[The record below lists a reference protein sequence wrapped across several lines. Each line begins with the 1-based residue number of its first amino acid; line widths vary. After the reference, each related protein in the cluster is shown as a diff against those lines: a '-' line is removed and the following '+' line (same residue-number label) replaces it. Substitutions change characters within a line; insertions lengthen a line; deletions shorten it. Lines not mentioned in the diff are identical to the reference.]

1 MRIKKKQGP
10 LGWVATI
17 VLTLY
22 CLIAIFLIGNLIL
35 SSFKTKTD
43 LVYNTFGFPKSFT
56 LTNYHKVFI
65 EDGFIR
71 YFYNST
77 VITSLSIISLLFFSS
92 MTAYGIARYRF
103 KGKNVVEMYFL
114 LGLMFPIQIAI
125 LPIFIILRN
134 MHLINTFLGMIL
146 LYTANMP
153 FPVFIFSQFFRD
165 LPTALHE
172 SAIMDGAGEFRI
184 FRQIMM
190 PLSKPVIFTV
200 ALISFVQIWN
210 DFYLPLVF
218 LSRKTVRTVT
228 LGIYHYL
235 SNFLAYWNYV
245 FAAATVALV
254 PIIIIFFIFSDQ
266 IIAGLVTGSIKE

>member
-10 LGWVATI
+10 LGWAATI
-17 VLTLY
+17 LLALY

-35 SSFKTKTD
+35 SSFKTKMD

-56 LTNYHKVFI
+56 LGNYYKVLI
-65 EDGFIR
+65 TDDFIR
-71 YFYNST
+71 YFYNSI
-77 VITSLSIISLLFFSS
+77 VITSLSIISLLAVSS
-92 MTAYGIARYRF
+92 MAAYGIARYKF
-103 KGKNVVEMYFL
+103 KGKSIVEMYFL

-134 MHLINTFLGMIL
+134 MHLLNTYSGMIL
-146 LYTANMP
+146 LYTANLA

-165 LPTALHE
+165 LPKALHE
-172 SAIMDGAGEFRI
+172 SALMDGAGEFRI
-184 FRQIMM
+184 FSQIMM
-190 PLSKPVIFTV
+190 PLSRPVIFTV

-218 LSRKTVRTVT
+218 LTKRSIRTVT

-245 FAAATVALV
+245 FAAASIALV

-266 IIAGLVTGSIKE
+266 IIAGLVTGSLKE

>member
-1 MRIKKKQGP
+1 MKRKKQSA
-10 LGWVATI
+10 LSWLATV

-56 LTNYHKVFI
+56 LDNYKKVFI
-65 EDGFIR
+65 EDNFIR
-71 YFYNST
+71 YFYNSI
-77 VITSLSIISLLFFSS
+77 VITSLSILSLLFVSS
-92 MTAYGIARYRF
+92 MTAYGIARYKF
-103 KGKNVVEMYFL
+103 KFRNVLEMYFL

-125 LPIFIILRN
+125 LPIFIILRG
-134 MHLINTFLGMIL
+134 MHLINTYWGMIL
-146 LYTANMP
+146 LYTANLP

-184 FRQIMM
+184 FRLIMM

-218 LSRKTVRTVT
+218 LSKKTVRTVT

-245 FAAATVALV
+245 FAAASAALI
-254 PIIIIFFIFSDQ
+254 PIIIVFFIFSEQ
-266 IIAGLVTGSIKE
+266 IISGLVTGSIKE

>member
-1 MRIKKKQGP
+1 MIKRKKQSA
-10 LGWVATI
+10 LSWLATI
-17 VLTLY
+17 ILTLY

-56 LTNYHKVFI
+56 LDNYKKVFI
-65 EDGFIR
+65 EDNFIR
-71 YFYNST
+71 YFYNSI
-77 VITSLSIISLLFFSS
+77 VITSLSILSLLFVSS
-92 MTAYGIARYRF
+92 MTAYGIARYKF
-103 KGKNVVEMYFL
+103 KFKNVLEMYFL

-125 LPIFIILRN
+125 LPIFIILRG
-134 MHLINTFLGMIL
+134 MHLINTYWGMIL
-146 LYTANMP
+146 LYTANLP

-218 LSRKTVRTVT
+218 LSKKTVRTVT

-245 FAAATVALV
+245 FAAASAALI
-254 PIIIIFFIFSDQ
+254 PIIIVFFIFSEQ
-266 IIAGLVTGSIKE
+266 IISGLVTGSIKE

>member
-10 LGWVATI
+10 LGWTATI
-17 VLTLY
+17 LLTLY

-35 SSFKTKTD
+35 SSFKTKMD

-56 LTNYHKVFI
+56 LGNYYKVLI
-65 EDGFIR
+65 KDDFIR
-71 YFYNST
+71 YFYNSI
-77 VITSLSIISLLFFSS
+77 VITSLSIISLLTVSS
-92 MTAYGIARYRF
+92 MAAYGIARYKF
-103 KGKNVVEMYFL
+103 KGKSIVEMYFL

-134 MHLINTFLGMIL
+134 MHLLNTYSGMIL
-146 LYTANMP
+146 LYTANLA

-165 LPTALHE
+165 LPAALHE
-172 SAIMDGAGEFRI
+172 SALMDGAGEFRI
-184 FRQIMM
+184 FSQIMM
-190 PLSKPVIFTV
+190 PLSRPVIFTV

-218 LSRKTVRTVT
+218 LTKRSIRTVT

-245 FAAATVALV
+245 FAAATIALV
-254 PIIIIFFIFSDQ
+254 PIIIVFFIFSDQ